1 MGGGEEKQFTGK
13 TKLETQG
20 GPVFSSNK
28 RTVSKLQSSG
38 RHGNKAPRK
47 TAFPWKEFMVL
58 EKEMKPR
65 YSALRQKSISYGNV
79 SSKASRYEKERKVS
93 YAAHLSAVFFSLK
106 DFFLLFILSTQRL
119 NSNRIR
125 RQNK

>member
-1 MGGGEEKQFTGK
+1 
-13 TKLETQG
+13 
-20 GPVFSSNK
+20 
-28 RTVSKLQSSG
+28 
-38 RHGNKAPRK
+38 
-47 TAFPWKEFMVL
+47 MVL

-106 DFFLLFILSTQRL
+106 DFFFVIYIKYSASQ
-119 NSNRIR
+119 
-125 RQNK
+125 Q